1 MMKLTQI
8 LQRTAHQYPNRPGI
22 TFEGVTRT
30 WKEVLRRCEQLA
42 GGLREL
48 DLNAGDRMAIISHNS
63 SVMAE
68 LFYGPL
74 WLGVVPVPLNWRWA
88 LPELVACLED
98 CEPTVMVVDATHV
111 DKAREL
117 QGRCP
122 SIKTLIYIGDGE
134 VPEGFVSYEA
144 IVGGAERISY
154 CPFGGEDLAA
164 IVYTGGTTGRSKG
177 VMLSHT
183 NLYVNAM
190 NHLEF
195 DSVGEGHSIVL
206 SGPMF
211 HISALCRVYIHTFM
225 DVHMVI
231 LPQFDALDLME
242 NIQKYKVTSVILISA
257 MAALLL
263 DHPRYS
269 EFDLSTIRKINYGA
283 APMPPSLINRLRK
296 AFPRVSF
303 FHGYG
308 ATEAAGIISTLS
320 VKDHYLEGAA
330 AKRLGSVGKPA
341 PYIALRVVDDQDRE
355 VEPGVVGEIVIR
367 GPNVMQGYYKMPE
380 ETARV
385 LRDDWYHTGDVGYR
399 DEEDYIFLVDRMKD
413 MIISGGEN
421 IYSIEVERAID
432 LHPAIRQCAVVGRP
446 DETWGEVVHAVI
458 SLEPGQSVTEAEL
471 VAHCRQHIAGY
482 KCPKSLSIWDALPL
496 SGAGKLQKNE
506 IRDRLE
512 AETVSVQATPV

>member
-1 MMKLTQI
+1 MMKLTHI
-8 LQRTAHQYPNRPGI
+8 LQRMAHQYPDHPGI
-22 TFEGVTRT
+22 TFEGSTLT
-30 WKEVLRRCEQLA
+30 WQEVLQRCEQLA
-42 GGLREL
+42 GGLQSL
-48 DLNAGDRMAIISHNS
+48 GLNTGERMAIISHNS
-63 SVMAE
+63 RVMTE

-88 LPELVACLED
+88 LPELIACLQD
-98 CEPTVMVVDATHV
+98 CEPTVLVVDGAHV
-111 DKAREL
+111 DQAREL
-117 QGRCP
+117 QSQCA
-122 SIKTLIYIGDGE
+122 SIHTLIFIGEGE
-134 VPEGFVSYEA
+134 TPEGFVSYEA
-144 IVGGAERISY
+144 MVSGAPRISY

-195 DSVGEGHSIVL
+195 DSVGVGHSIVL

-225 DVHMVI
+225 DVHMII

-257 MAALLL
+257 MASLLL

-269 EFDLSTIRKINYGA
+269 EFDLSTLRKINYGA
-283 APMPPSLINRLRK
+283 APMPPSLINRLRQE
-296 AFPRVSF
+296 FPRVNF
-303 FHGYG
+303 YHGYG

-320 VKDHYLEGAA
+320 VKDQYLEGKAV
-330 AKRLGSVGKPA
+330 KRLNSVGQPA
-341 PYIALRVVDDQDRE
+341 PYIQLRVVDEKDSE
-355 VEPGVVGEIVIR
+355 VEPGVIGEIVIR
-367 GPNVMQGYYKMPE
+367 GPNVMQGYWKLPE
-380 ETARV
+380 ETAKAM
-385 LRDDWYHTGDVGYR
+385 RDDWYHTGDAGYR
-399 DEEDYIFLVDRMKD
+399 DEEDYVFLVDRMKD

-421 IYSIEVERAID
+421 IYSVEVERAID
-432 LHPAIRQCAVVGRP
+432 LHPAVRQCAVVGRP
-446 DETWGEVVHAVI
+446 DETWGERVHAVI

-471 VAHCRQHIAGY
+471 VAHCRQYIAGY
-482 KCPKSLSIWDALPL
+482 KCPKGLTIWEALPL

-506 IRDRLE
+506 IRDRLNE
-512 AETVSVQATPV
+512 QNA

>member
-8 LQRTAHQYPNRPGI
+8 LQRTAHQYPSRPGI
-22 TFEGVTRT
+22 TFDGETLSWR
-30 WKEVLRRCEQLA
+30 EVLKRCEQLA
-42 GGLREL
+42 GGLRNIGLE
-48 DLNAGDRMAIISHNS
+48 AGDRLAIVSHNS
-63 SVMAE
+63 RVMAE

-88 LPELVACLED
+88 LPELIACLED
-98 CEPTVMVVDATHV
+98 CEPTVLVVDAADV
-111 DKAREL
+111 DRARQL
-117 QGRCP
+117 QGSCP
-122 SIKTLIYIGDGE
+122 SIKILIVVGDGE
-134 VPEGFVSYEA
+134 VPEGFVGYES
-144 IVGGAERISY
+144 ILDGAQRISY
-154 CPFGGEDLAA
+154 SPYGGEDLAA

-177 VMLSHT
+177 VMLSHS
-183 NLYVNAM
+183 NLYINAM

-195 DSVGEGHSIVL
+195 DSVGVGHSIVL

-211 HISALCRVYIHTFM
+211 HISALCRVYIHTLM
-225 DVHMVI
+225 DVHMII

-269 EFDLSTIRKINYGA
+269 EFDLSTLRKINYGA
-283 APMPPSLINRLRK
+283 APMPPSLINRLRE
-296 AFPRVSF
+296 AFPEVSF

-320 VKDHYLEGAA
+320 VKDQYLEGAA
-330 AKRLGSVGKPA
+330 VKRLNSVGKPA
-341 PYIALRVVDDQDRE
+341 PYIELRIFDDQDCE
-355 VEPGVVGEIVIR
+355 VDAGVIGEIVIR
-367 GPNVMQGYYKMPE
+367 GPNVMQGYWKMPE

-385 LRDDWYHTGDVGYR
+385 LRDDWYHTGDAGYR
-399 DEEDYIFLVDRMKD
+399 DEDDYVFLVDRLKD

-421 IYSIEVERAID
+421 IYSVEVERAID

-446 DETWGEVVHAVI
+446 DEKWGEVVHAVI
-458 SLEPGQSVTEAEL
+458 SLEPGQAVTEAEL
-471 VAHCRQHIAGY
+471 VEHCREHIAGY
-482 KCPKSLSIWDALPL
+482 KCPKGLSIWDALPL

-506 IRDRLE
+506 IRDRLN
-512 AETVSVQATPV
+512 AESGSV